1 MRTRPS
7 PYAIPSLLAALG
19 LAVLL
24 VATRGAF
31 WPLALVCV
39 AAIVVLIAARKTI
52 ASSRSG
58 RVALAAIVVVACL
71 ILTFEGGLFLLPAAL
86 ALLAVEARRG
96 GNESLRVSQ
105 L

>member
-1 MRTRPS
+1 MRTRLS
-7 PYAIPSLLAALG
+7 PYAIPGLLAVIG
-19 LAVLL
+19 LAVPL

-31 WPLALVCV
+31 WPLSLAWVV
-39 AAIVVLIAARKTI
+39 AIVVLIAARKTI
-52 ASSRSG
+52 ASSRSA
-58 RVALAAIVVVACL
+58 RVAVAAVVVVACP

-86 ALLAVEARRG
+86 ALLVIEARR